1 MTTGDKH
8 PKRPRDPS
16 RLCQRSARAGSAPQS
31 NLMGVVTVL
40 AGGMLLIA
48 ASLASPVLA
57 CPSGSQ
63 FFAYGGAGGCVA
75 DGKKVQEC
83 FHMGKTCPSGWS
95 YEGESEGKSWWCPPS
110 PIVSKKQETPQ
121 PGHNE
126 TCMWRGTAPF
136 CKGRC
141 QPGELGRSASTD
153 GEGTYPNFGATCLSG
168 VKAYCCRLTFPN
180 Q

>member
-1 MTTGDKH
+1 MLDL
-8 PKRPRDPS
+8 PILISS
-16 RLCQRSARAGSAPQS
+16 RL
-31 NLMGVVTVL
+31 LT
-40 AGGMLLIA
+40 GGTLFIA

-95 YEGESEGKSWWCPPS
+95 NEGESEGKSWCCP
-110 PIVSKKQETPQ
+110 PIVSKKQDTPQ
-121 PGHNE
+121 PVQNE
-126 TCMWRGTAPF
+126 TCTWRGTAPI

-153 GEGTYPNFGATCLSG
+153 GKGTYPNFGATCLSG

-180 Q
+180 R